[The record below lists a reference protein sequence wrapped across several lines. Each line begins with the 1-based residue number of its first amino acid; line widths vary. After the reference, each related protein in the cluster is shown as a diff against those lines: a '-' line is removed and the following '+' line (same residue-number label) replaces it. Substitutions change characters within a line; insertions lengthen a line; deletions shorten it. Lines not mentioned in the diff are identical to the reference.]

1 MTLTE
6 GQFQYMVEAM
16 TADLIRMVVEKE
28 NLSMP
33 DAFDKVYN
41 SSTYHNLLNPLSQ
54 LYYQSPGYVY
64 SFLQAELKTGKM
76 E

>member
-1 MTLTE
+1 MTLSE
-6 GQFQYMVEAM
+6 NQIQYMIEGM
-16 TADLIRMVVEKE
+16 TADLIRLVMERE

-41 SSTYHNLLNPLSQ
+41 SRTYKNLLNPLSQ

-64 SFLQAELKTGKM
+64 AQMCEEES
-76 E
+76 

>member
-1 MTLTE
+1 MICLVME
-6 GQFQYMVEAM
+6 N
-16 TADLIRMVVEKE
+16 E

-41 SSTYHNLLNPLSQ
+41 SRTYQNLLNPLSQ

-64 SFLQAELKTGKM
+64 ACLTAEV
-76 E
+76 

>member
-16 TADLIRMVVEKE
+16 TADLIRLVMEHE
-28 NLSMP
+28 HLSMP

-41 SSTYHNLLNPLSQ
+41 SRTYQNLLNPLSQ
-54 LYYQSPGYVY
+54 LYFQSPGYVY
-64 SFLQAELKTGKM
+64 EHLCTEA
-76 E
+76 

>member
-6 GQFQYMVEAM
+6 NQFQYMVEGM
-16 TADLIRMVVEKE
+16 TTDLIRLVMENE

-41 SSTYHNLLNPLSQ
+41 SRTYQNLLNPLSQ

-64 SFLQAELKTGKM
+64 LCLCAENETNI
-76 E
+76 